1 MAANPDAL
9 PNLFIHLSISG
20 TSLETHLLDTSLEAH
35 LSKATQTRG
44 NRGSTVKQSKA
55 SSAHTSTNPATST
68 SNGKA
73 RTKSAPTRR
82 AREVTFP
89 QVPPRR
95 KAKLLLDVHTMNPS
109 EARKMQRLAARG
121 EAVRLAPGVYI
132 PAGQWRE
139 FEQDPDAEAIK
150 ARARIA
156 AEYIRS
162 GPAVVAGKSAAFLHG
177 LPLEKFEPPETVEL
191 ASPKRSLMGRTGR
204 SERHL
209 ATPGQGQRAVLIPTE
224 FGEIWTSGLLD
235 TCHDLG
241 LRHSLD
247 DAVIAT
253 EAALHTKKITWNAW
267 RTWRAWQDGMRAPGT
282 TLTATPE
289 TAPIRHGAQRARTAA
304 RLVTRFSESPRESQ
318 LKIRFWEHGLPAPFQ
333 QVNILNEGGWTIGR
347 VDMFFDV
354 GLAVEYDGREKYGST
369 TPAIERALLKER
381 QRENDIQ
388 ARGITLLRVTAE
400 TYLSGRA
407 VEQVSEHFHIL
418 TARPTRPPCTLWSGG
433 ALAWS

>member
-1 MAANPDAL
+1 MTGDNTNANTTKPSANKNTQ
-9 PNLFIHLSISG
+9 PTQPTRP
-20 TSLETHLLDTSLEAH
+20 TS
-35 LSKATQTRG
+35 
-44 NRGSTVKQSKA
+44 
-55 SSAHTSTNPATST
+55 
-68 SNGKA
+68 
-73 RTKSAPTRR
+73 TKSASTKPNAYTPAKHHQPVKHLVDVRR
-82 AREVTFP
+82 I
-89 QVPPRR
+89 
-95 KAKLLLDVHTMNPS
+95 DPS
-109 EARKMQRLAARG
+109 QARKWQRWVEKG
-121 EAVRLAPGVYI
+121 EAVRLARGIYI
-132 PAGQWRE
+132 PAGLWRE
-139 FEQDPDAEAIK
+139 IGQQPN
-150 ARARIA
+150 A
-156 AEYIRS
+156 AEIQAQAFIVAEYLRYSHRI
-162 GPAVVAGKSAAFLHG
+162 PAVVAGKSAAFLHG
-177 LPLEKFEPPETVEL
+177 LPLEKFGPPETVEL
-191 ASPKRSLMGRTGR
+191 ASPKRSLMGRNGR
-204 SERHL
+204 SERYL
-209 ATPGQGQRAVLIPTE
+209 AAPGQGQRAVLIPTE

-253 EAALHTKKITWNAW
+253 EAALHTEKITWNAW
-267 RTWRAWQDGMRAPGT
+267 RTWRAWQDGLRDPA
-282 TLTATPE
+282 ATPA

-304 RLVTRFSESPRESQ
+304 RLITRHSESPRESQ

-333 QVNILNEGGWTIGR
+333 QVNILNEGGWAIGR

-407 VEQVSEHFHIL
+407 VEQVSEHFHTL
-418 TARPTRPPCTLWSGG
+418 AARPTRPPCTLWSGG

>member
-1 MAANPDAL
+1 
-9 PNLFIHLSISG
+9 
-20 TSLETHLLDTSLEAH
+20 
-35 LSKATQTRG
+35 
-44 NRGSTVKQSKA
+44 
-55 SSAHTSTNPATST
+55 
-68 SNGKA
+68 
-73 RTKSAPTRR
+73 
-82 AREVTFP
+82 
-89 QVPPRR
+89 
-95 KAKLLLDVHTMNPS
+95 
-109 EARKMQRLAARG
+109 MQRLAARG

-132 PAGQWRE
+132 PTGQWRE

-177 LPLEKFEPPETVEL
+177 LPLEKFGPPETVEL
-191 ASPKRSLMGRTGR
+191 ASPKRAMMGRNGR
-204 SERHL
+204 SERYL
-209 ATPGQGQRAVLIPTE
+209 AAPGQGRRAVPIATE

-235 TCHDLG
+235 TCHELG

-253 EAALHTKKITWNAW
+253 EAALHTKKITWHEW
-267 RTWRAWQDGMRAPGT
+267 CKWLDWQSGQ
-282 TLTATPE
+282 
-289 TAPIRHGAQRARTAA
+289 PIRHGAQRARTAA
-304 RLVTRFSESPRESQ
+304 RLITRYSESPRESQ

-333 QVNILNEGGWTIGR
+333 QVNILNEDGWTIGR

-354 GLAVEYDGREKYGST
+354 GLAVEYDGREKYGAT
-369 TPAIERALLKER
+369 TDATKRALLQER

-407 VEQVSEHFHIL
+407 IEQVSEHFRAL
-418 TARPTRPPCTLWSGG
+418 AARPTRPPCTLWSGG

>member
-1 MAANPDAL
+1 MTGDNTNANTTKPSAYT
-9 PNLFIHLSISG
+9 PAKHHQPVKHLV
-20 TSLETHLLDTSLEAH
+20 D
-35 LSKATQTRG
+35 
-44 NRGSTVKQSKA
+44 V
-55 SSAHTSTNPATST
+55 
-68 SNGKA
+68 
-73 RTKSAPTRR
+73 RR
-82 AREVTFP
+82 I
-89 QVPPRR
+89 
-95 KAKLLLDVHTMNPS
+95 DPS
-109 EARKMQRLAARG
+109 QARKWQRWVEKG
-121 EAVRLAPGVYI
+121 EAVRLARGIYI
-132 PAGQWRE
+132 PAGLWRE
-139 FEQDPDAEAIK
+139 IGEQPN
-150 ARARIA
+150 A
-156 AEYIRS
+156 AEIQAQAFIVAEYLRYSHKI
-162 GPAVVAGKSAAFLHG
+162 PAVVAGKSAAFLHG

-191 ASPKRSLMGRTGR
+191 ASPKRSLMGRNGR
-204 SERHL
+204 SERYF

-253 EAALHTKKITWNAW
+253 EAALHTKKITWHEW
-267 RTWRAWQDGMRAPGT
+267 RKWRAWQDGLRDPA
-282 TLTATPE
+282 ATPAS
-289 TAPIRHGAQRARTAA
+289 APIRHGAQRARTAA
-304 RLVTRFSESPRESQ
+304 RLITRFSESPRESQ

-407 VEQVSEHFHIL
+407 IEQVSEHFHTL
-418 TARPTRPPCTLWSGG
+418 AARPTRPPCTLWSGG

>member
-1 MAANPDAL
+1 M
-9 PNLFIHLSISG
+9 
-20 TSLETHLLDTSLEAH
+20 
-35 LSKATQTRG
+35 
-44 NRGSTVKQSKA
+44 
-55 SSAHTSTNPATST
+55 
-68 SNGKA
+68 
-73 RTKSAPTRR
+73 
-82 AREVTFP
+82 
-89 QVPPRR
+89 
-95 KAKLLLDVHTMNPS
+95 
-109 EARKMQRLAARG
+109 
-121 EAVRLAPGVYI
+121 
-132 PAGQWRE
+132 
-139 FEQDPDAEAIK
+139 
-150 ARARIA
+150 
-156 AEYIRS
+156 
-162 GPAVVAGKSAAFLHG
+162 AGKSAAFLHG
-177 LPLEKFEPPETVEL
+177 LPLEKFGPPETVEL
-191 ASPKRSLMGRTGR
+191 ASPKRTLMGRNGR
-204 SERHL
+204 SERYL
-209 ATPGQGQRAVLIPTE
+209 AAPGQGQRAVLIPTE

-253 EAALHTKKITWNAW
+253 EAALHTKKITWHEW
-267 RTWRAWQDGMRAPGT
+267 RTWRAWQDGLRDPA
-282 TLTATPE
+282 ATPA

-304 RLVTRFSESPRESQ
+304 RLITRHSESPRESQ

-407 VEQVSEHFHIL
+407 IEQVIEHFHTL
-418 TARPTRPPCTLWSGG
+418 AARPTRPPCTLWSGG

>member
-1 MAANPDAL
+1 
-9 PNLFIHLSISG
+9 
-20 TSLETHLLDTSLEAH
+20 
-35 LSKATQTRG
+35 
-44 NRGSTVKQSKA
+44 
-55 SSAHTSTNPATST
+55 
-68 SNGKA
+68 
-73 RTKSAPTRR
+73 
-82 AREVTFP
+82 
-89 QVPPRR
+89 
-95 KAKLLLDVHTMNPS
+95 
-109 EARKMQRLAARG
+109 MQRLAARG

-162 GPAVVAGKSAAFLHG
+162 GPAVVAGKSAAFLHD

-267 RTWRAWQDGMRAPGT
+267 RTWRAWQDGMCAPGAT
-282 TLTATPE
+282 LTATLTATPE

-304 RLVTRFSESPRESQ
+304 RLITRFSESPRESQ

-407 VEQVSEHFHIL
+407 VEQVSEHFHTL
-418 TARPTRPPCTLWSGG
+418 AARPTRPPCTLWSGG
-433 ALAWS
+433 VLAWS

>member
-1 MAANPDAL
+1 MPPMTGDNTNA
-9 PNLFIHLSISG
+9 SISKPT
-20 TSLETHLLDTSLEAH
+20 TSRNTKPTKPTATKPTATKPNTTKPSAYTPAKHHQPVKHLVD
-35 LSKATQTRG
+35 
-44 NRGSTVKQSKA
+44 V
-55 SSAHTSTNPATST
+55 
-68 SNGKA
+68 
-73 RTKSAPTRR
+73 RR
-82 AREVTFP
+82 I
-89 QVPPRR
+89 
-95 KAKLLLDVHTMNPS
+95 DPS
-109 EARKMQRLAARG
+109 QARKWQRWVEKG
-121 EAVRLAPGVYI
+121 EAVRLARGIYI
-132 PAGQWRE
+132 PAGLWRE
-139 FEQDPDAEAIK
+139 IGQQPN
-150 ARARIA
+150 A
-156 AEYIRS
+156 AEIQAQAFIVAEYLRYSHRI
-162 GPAVVAGKSAAFLHG
+162 PAVVAGKSAAFLHG

-191 ASPKRSLMGRTGR
+191 ASPKRSLMGRNGR
-204 SERHL
+204 SERYL
-209 ATPGQGQRAVLIPTE
+209 AAPGQGQRAVLIPTE

-267 RTWRAWQDGMRAPGT
+267 RTWRAWQDGMRAPGA
-282 TLTATPE
+282 TLTATLE

-304 RLVTRFSESPRESQ
+304 RLITRFSESPRESQ

-388 ARGITLLRVTAE
+388 ARGITLLRVTAK

-407 VEQVSEHFHIL
+407 VEQVSEHFHTL
-418 TARPTRPPCTLWSGG
+418 AARPTRPPCTLWSGG

>member
-1 MAANPDAL
+1 
-9 PNLFIHLSISG
+9 
-20 TSLETHLLDTSLEAH
+20 
-35 LSKATQTRG
+35 
-44 NRGSTVKQSKA
+44 
-55 SSAHTSTNPATST
+55 
-68 SNGKA
+68 
-73 RTKSAPTRR
+73 
-82 AREVTFP
+82 
-89 QVPPRR
+89 
-95 KAKLLLDVHTMNPS
+95 
-109 EARKMQRLAARG
+109 MQRLAARG

-139 FEQDPDAEAIK
+139 FEQDPEAEAIK

-156 AEYIRS
+156 VEYIRS

-177 LPLEKFEPPETVEL
+177 LPLEKFGPPETVEL
-191 ASPKRSLMGRTGR
+191 ASPKRSLMGRNGR

-209 ATPGQGQRAVLIPTE
+209 AAPGQGQRAVLIPTE

-267 RTWRAWQDGMRAPGT
+267 RTWRAWQDGMRDPGATLAAAPA
-282 TLTATPE
+282 ATPA

-304 RLVTRFSESPRESQ
+304 RLITRHSESPRESQ

-354 GLAVEYDGREKYGST
+354 GLAVEYDGRDKYGDT
-369 TPAIERALLKER
+369 APATKRALLEER

-407 VEQVSEHFHIL
+407 IEQVIEHFHTL
-418 TARPTRPPCTLWSGG
+418 AARPTRPPCTLWSGG